1 MKKLLILLI
10 ALSLLALSS
19 CGVEKVSFLE
29 YNTFFSDEVLA
40 ECHLNGMPMPNIE
53 NSALYN
59 DDGKTLYL
67 NISEEEFASYTRE
80 VANYLLARE
89 DIYNKGLRYT
99 SNIAVGPLFLPLS
112 VDVYI
117 PLEDQ
122 GEFSLVHNKLAFST
136 KKELTSGWISS
147 LMSGAYDIELCFEGG
162 VIETIDFSYTASV
175 SIGKAD
181 RAQYETCLKE
191 HKYTNSTPYPV
202 PNSDIIV
209 NISSCVYCNYEI
221 KDKHYGAG
229 DLNTYKKLIVEGA
242 QYLEREC
249 AKEYQSS
256 ATSHTGQ
263 KELIT
268 LPKLEGYVYTVKVN
282 DCEIPLTYEKD
293 GLLIY
298 GFIMPR
304 CDIEIRICLEKAID
318 EGLVFEMSEYGGY
331 IVTDYTGSAKS
342 VTIPST
348 YNGEPVTEIGGYAF
362 ADCITIESVVI
373 GNYVTEISMGA
384 FTRCYNLKEVTLS
397 SSLILINVAA
407 FKDCTALKSIVLPSS
422 IRAIAPQAF
431 QGCTSL
437 ESVEFP
443 YADKNCWLSN
453 PMFTTTGNSVGGTQ
467 YNASNPQ
474 RNASYL
480 ISTTNAIYY
489 RNR

>member
-10 ALSLLALSS
+10 TLSLLALSS

-29 YNTFFSDEVLA
+29 YNTFFSDGILA
-40 ECHLNGMPMPNIE
+40 ECHLEGMPMPNIE
-53 NSALYN
+53 NSVLYN

-67 NISEEEFASYTRE
+67 NISEEEFTSYTRE
-80 VANYLLARE
+80 LADYLLARE
-89 DIYNKGLRYT
+89 DIHNKGLRYT
-99 SNIAVGPLFLPLS
+99 TDIAVGPLFLPLS

-122 GEFSLVHNKLAFST
+122 DEFSLTQNKLAFST
-136 KKELTSGWISS
+136 EKELTSGWISD
-147 LMSGAYDIELCFEGG
+147 LMSGAYEIELCFKGG
-162 VIETIDFSYTASV
+162 VIETIGFSYTASV
-175 SIGKAD
+175 SIDKAD

-191 HKYTNSTPYPV
+191 HKYTTSTPYPV
-202 PNSDIIV
+202 PNTDTVV
-209 NISSCVYCNYEI
+209 NISSCVYCNYET
-221 KDKHYGAG
+221 KDTDYCPG
-229 DLNTYKKLIVEGA
+229 DRNAYKKVVTEGA
-242 QYLEREC
+242 QHLEREC
-249 AKEYQSS
+249 AKEYQSG
-256 ATSHTGQ
+256 ATSRTGQ

-268 LPKLEGYVYTVKVN
+268 LPKREGYEYTVKVN
-282 DCEIPLTYEKD
+282 DCEIPLTYEND
-293 GLLIY
+293 GLLVY

-304 CDIEIRICLEKAID
+304 CDIEIRISLEKAID

-331 IVTDYTGSAKS
+331 IVTDYTGNAKR
-342 VTIPST
+342 VIIPDT
-348 YNGEPVTEIGGYAF
+348 YKGEPVTEIGGYAF
-362 ADCITIESVVI
+362 ADCTTIESVVI
-373 GNYVTEISMGA
+373 GNLVTEIDMGA
-384 FTRCYNLKEVTLS
+384 FTRCYNLKEITLS
-397 SSLILINVAA
+397 GSLILIDVAA
-407 FKDCTALKSIVLPSS
+407 FKDCTALKSVVLPSS

-431 QGCTSL
+431 RGCTSL

-474 RNASYL
+474 KNASYL